1 MNGLI
6 GDILVV
12 VFVYLYL
19 FLFVLHCLFSV
30 LYSISI
36 ICIVLC
42 TLFLLYSRL
51 YFLL

>member
-6 GDILVV
+6 GDFLVV

-36 ICIVLC
+36 ICI
-42 TLFLLYSRL
+42 TLFV
-51 YFLL
+51 

>member
-6 GDILVV
+6 GDFLV

-36 ICIVLC
+36 ICCIVYFIFIVL
-42 TLFLLYSRL
+42 
-51 YFLL
+51 

>member
-6 GDILVV
+6 GDFLVVV

-19 FLFVLHCLFSV
+19 FLSVLHCLFSV

-36 ICIVLC
+36 ICIVL
-42 TLFLLYSRL
+42 
-51 YFLL
+51 

>member
-6 GDILVV
+6 GDFLVV

-36 ICIVLC
+36 VL
-42 TLFLLYSRL
+42 
-51 YFLL
+51 